1 MQPLS
6 PKTERLMLWIVTA
19 GMLLIVI
26 GTMLPLLSGLTRLSA
41 VIGSGWF
48 RYIYAAGAVIT
59 LVGRMFTPYRGD
71 NLRLK
76 RLYRIEAWSGIFFC
90 VGAFF
95 LFYDTTSLRDWLA
108 FTLAGRLYPGLCLI
122 HDSAHCG
129 QIDRR
134 IAQKAPLTP

>member
-59 LVGRMFTPYRGD
+59 LLGRMFTPYRGD

-76 RLYRIEAWSGIFFC
+76 RLYRIEAW
-90 VGAFF
+90 
-95 LFYDTTSLRDWLA
+95 
-108 FTLAGRLYPGLCLI
+108 
-122 HDSAHCG
+122 
-129 QIDRR
+129 RR
-134 IAQKAPLTP
+134 HILLL